1 MAAGAHAPDYSLIG
15 ERSKQAIANGLAHI
29 SGAKWYSSPIP
40 RRRMKEL
47 MARSDQPAI
56 RDTLIWFGL
65 ILGFGVLGILT
76 WGTWWAVP
84 VFAVYGVLYGGSSDS
99 RWHESGHGT
108 AFKTRWMADALYQV
122 ASFMV
127 LRRPTVWRWSHS
139 RHHTDTIIV
148 GRDPEII
155 TPRPPDM
162 LGLALN
168 VFNLKGG
175 FHELMGV
182 IRNACGRL
190 GEEEA
195 TFIPEMERPKVY
207 REARIWLAI
216 YAVVIATALHLH
228 SWLPLMLIGLPSFYG
243 AWFYLFTGLTQ
254 HIGLAEDVLDHRLN
268 SRTVMMNPVLRFL
281 YWNMNYHVEH
291 HMFPMVPYHAL
302 PKLHTEMKD
311 ELPYIYPSVW
321 SAYREIIPT
330 LWRQRKEPTYFIR
343 RELPPAMAA
352 REAARLKA
360 A

>member
-1 MAAGAHAPDYSLIG
+1 MLKDYSLLG
-15 ERSKQAIANGLAHI
+15 ENARQAVESGLA
-29 SGAKWYSSPIP
+29 GARWYAARIP
-40 RRRMKEL
+40 RKRMKEL

-56 RDTLIWFGL
+56 RDTVVWFGL
-65 ILGFGVLGILT
+65 ILTFGALGVAA
-76 WGTWWAVP
+76 WGSWWAVP
-84 VFAVYGVLYGGSSDS
+84 VFLAYGTLYGGSSDS
-99 RWHESGHGT
+99 RWHEAGHGT

-148 GRDPEII
+148 GRDPEIVQ
-155 TPRPPDM
+155 PRPPSLLE
-162 LGLALN
+162 LGLNIFA
-168 VFNLKGG
+168 LKGG
-175 FHELMGV
+175 TSELAGV
-182 IRNACGRL
+182 VRNAFGRL

-207 REARIWLAI
+207 REARVWLGVWA
-216 YAVVIATALHLH
+216 AVVLLSVATH
-228 SWLPLMLIGLPSFYG
+228 SFLPLMLVGLPSFYG

-302 PKLHTEMKD
+302 PKLHAEIRK
-311 ELPYIYPSVW
+311 ELPYVYPSVW
-321 SAYREIIPT
+321 AAYREIIPT
-330 LWRQRKEPTYFIR
+330 LWRQRKDPTYFIR
-343 RELPPAMAA
+343 RELPAAMAE
-352 REAARLKA
+352 REMALMMTAA
-360 A
+360 